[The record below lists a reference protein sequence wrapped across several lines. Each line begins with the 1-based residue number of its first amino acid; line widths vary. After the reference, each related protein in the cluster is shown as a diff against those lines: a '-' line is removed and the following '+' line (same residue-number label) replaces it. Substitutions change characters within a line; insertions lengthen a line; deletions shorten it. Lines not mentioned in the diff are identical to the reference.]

1 MRSDRADRIHR
12 SRNALLRDLRHAT
25 LFALA
30 CTASFLD
37 DTGWLIPADRFA
49 HEVSIWMRGCFTTA
63 AAGLL
68 CLSIGMALLPVAG
81 IARWCGLGLL
91 LVLATVV
98 TGLVCRTVG
107 PTWSTDMTTPVGLL
121 PGVSFFWQFTFCLCL
136 LALAQRETAHRRL
149 AAQEALHATEMQAL
163 IQQSELNR
171 ADLGLLEAQIEPHF
185 LFNSLANAR
194 RLLRTDASAAR
205 AMIGDLLRYF
215 EESLPRLREPSST
228 LDSEAELV
236 RAFLNVHKVRMGER
250 LRFDLDI
257 PPDLRRNQVPSMML
271 LTLVENALKH
281 GLQPIAEGGSIRVS
295 AQARDGRLAI
305 TVSDDGRGMGDGIG
319 SGMGL
324 ANLRLRLQ
332 AMYGTSGGLS
342 LHMNEP
348 RGVVA
353 TVHMPEVHA

>member
-1 MRSDRADRIHR
+1 MRSDRADRIR
-12 SRNALLRDLRHAT
+12 RALSVLLRDLRHAA

-30 CTASFLD
+30 IAAS
-37 DTGWLIPADRFA
+37 
-49 HEVSIWMRGCFTTA
+49 EVLSDCWTTTA
-63 AAGLL
+63 VPMHDLPSLLWGAFAMAGSALL
-68 CLSIGMALLPVAG
+68 CLSAGWTALPDAG
-81 IARWCGLGLL
+81 AARWAGLGVLAA
-91 LVLATVV
+91 LATVAAGEAARIACPATSALMDSWV
-98 TGLVCRTVG
+98 
-107 PTWSTDMTTPVGLL
+107 SLL
-121 PGVSFFWQFTFCLCL
+121 PGISYFWQVIFCQCL
-136 LALAQRETAHRRL
+136 LALAQRETARRSH
-149 AAQEALHATEMQAL
+149 AAAEALHATEMQDL
-163 IQQSELNR
+163 VQQSELSR

-194 RLLRTDASAAR
+194 RLLRTDAPAAR

-250 LRFDLDI
+250 LRFELDI
-257 PPDLRRNQVPSMML
+257 PSDLRRSQVPSMML

-295 AQARDGRLAI
+295 AQASNGRLAI
-305 TVSDDGRGMGDGIG
+305 SVSDDGRGMGDGIG
-319 SGMGL
+319 SGTGL

-332 AMYGTSGGLS
+332 AMYGASGGLS
-342 LHMNEP
+342 LHVNEP

-353 TVHMPEVHA
+353 TVLMPEVRA